1 MNTSSRA
8 RIASSAAAVAIAGGM
23 LAGVGPQTANAAA
36 EPFLFSY
43 AFNNHLKLGGGQFTV
58 GGRVYVVVKLNNGTV
73 KFAQNVTVQPH
84 AVTLGGAI
92 NVEASIAAPCPP
104 GDIGYARAYDRTTQM
119 WSPRL
124 PVAVCVRID

>member
-1 MNTSSRA
+1 MKTPISA

-23 LAGVGPQTANAAA
+23 LAGLGPQPANAAA

-43 AFNNHLKLGGGQFTV
+43 TFNNHLKLGGGYFTT

-73 KFAQNVTVQPH
+73 KFARDVTAQPHNVTP
-84 AVTLGGAI
+84 GGAVY
-92 NVEASIAAPCPP
+92 VETSIAAPCPP
-104 GDIGYARAYDRTTQM
+104 GSNGYARAYDRTTQQ